1 MNYQRLTLRGVQ
13 PPRLK
18 DPFLTA
24 ADELQVLRNRLKIL
38 EDLIE
43 EGKLTFS
50 ESFEIV
56 DESC

>member
-24 ADELQVLRNRLKIL
+24 ADELQVLRARLKTL

-50 ESFEIV
+50 ESFEIANKN
-56 DESC
+56 C